1 MTEII
6 VSEIKNLEE
15 KAAEIISDSINTLL
29 KQQET
34 VVLAV
39 PGGRSVS
46 GIFGQLKVKK
56 ILWKKVHI
64 FMVDERLVP
73 INSKESNF
81 KIIKEN
87 FIGELAK
94 KGILPKKNI
103 HPFILDKSKSDCGIS
118 YYKEELKKHG
128 GIYDIILLSSGEEG
142 HIAALYPAHHS
153 IKDES
158 EYYITMHDSPNPP
171 KNRMTMSKNLLL
183 KSKVAILLFLGEIKR
198 EAYTQFLNKSIDINS
213 CPAKLVNSIK
223 DSYVLTDLT

>member
-6 VSEIKNLEE
+6 VSEIRNLEE
-15 KAAEIISDSINTLL
+15 KAAEIISDSINILL

-46 GIFGQLKVKK
+46 GIFGQLKGKK
-56 ILWKKVHI
+56 IPWKKVHI

-81 KIIKEN
+81 KLVKKTLIW
-87 FIGELAK
+87 GLAK
-94 KGILPKKNI
+94 KGILPQKNI
-103 HPFILDKSKSDCGIS
+103 HPFIPNKNKSDFGIS
-118 YYKEELKKHG
+118 SYKEELNKHG
-128 GIYDIILLSSGEEG
+128 GIYDITLLSSGEDG

-158 EYYITMHDSPNPP
+158 EYYIIMHDSPKPP

-183 KSKVAILLFLGEIKR
+183 KSKVVILLFLGETKR
-198 EAYTQFLNKSIDINS
+198 EAYTKFLDKSININS

-223 DSYVLTDLT
+223 DSYILADLT